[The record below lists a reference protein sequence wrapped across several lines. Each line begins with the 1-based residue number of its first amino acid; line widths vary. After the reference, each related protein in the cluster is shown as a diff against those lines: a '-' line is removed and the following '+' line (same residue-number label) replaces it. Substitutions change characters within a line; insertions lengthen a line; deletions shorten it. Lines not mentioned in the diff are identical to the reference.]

1 MGTIM
6 SCIEPHSLFRVY
18 RFNKKGKETKFNNK
32 IVYSQSLKNT
42 NSPQS
47 LSIILS
53 GFIDFLRELT
63 IQKNTHNFLDY
74 CAKLHCELALN
85 RTL

>member
-42 NSPQS
+42 NSQP
-47 LSIILS
+47 I
-53 GFIDFLRELT
+53 
-63 IQKNTHNFLDY
+63 
-74 CAKLHCELALN
+74 ALN
-85 RTL
+85 HPQRIY